1 MRLTVLQLLLARV
14 QITSLFVESDKICP
28 VSLTS
33 GYLLVKPSMRVNYA
47 EIQIDWTYYKL
58 TRAVDKLDEVD

>member
-1 MRLTVLQLLLARV
+1 M
-14 QITSLFVESDKICP
+14 
-28 VSLTS
+28 S

-47 EIQIDWTYYKL
+47 EIQIDWTHNKL